1 MKLQQVLYILRA
13 RLRTI
18 LISLFVIVAASVA
31 INLML
36 PKTYEASTTLIV
48 NYKGMDPVS
57 GMVMPT
63 ALMAGYMAT
72 QVEIIQSK
80 AVARGVVDA
89 MKLTE
94 SPSTREAFNSATE
107 GQGDIRDWLADLLLR
122 GLAVIPARESGVITI
137 TFAGA
142 DPQFAAAVANAFA
155 DEYQKA
161 AVRLKVEPLKQASIY
176 FSEQSRS
183 LRDKLEQAQARLS
196 KYQQEKGVVSVDNR
210 LDVESARLND
220 LSSQLVMAQAQVAD
234 ASSRQN
240 TAEGTVNQSPDVLN
254 NSLVQS
260 LKASLAAAEGKFSE
274 MASRLDVNHPQY
286 LSAKA
291 EVTKLRSELA
301 AQMSATSGSLG
312 GSSRI
317 AQYRA
322 AELKAAVAA
331 QKARI
336 LELNR
341 ERDELSSLVRDVD
354 GAQRTYDA
362 AISRFSQTSIEG
374 GSNLADVAVLSP
386 AQPPMRPASPRKLVN
401 LALSIVFGTAF
412 GIGLAIVMEMI
423 SRRAHSVHDV
433 VDLEIPVLTE
443 MNWSKRIAPRT
454 GLFKARQ
461 LPHAR
466 TA

>member
-18 LISLFVIVAASVA
+18 LISLAVIVAASVL

-57 GMVMPT
+57 GTIMPS

-80 AVARGVVDA
+80 AVAMGVVDSL
-89 MKLTE
+89 KLAE
-94 SPSTREAFNSATE
+94 APSTKESFNSATQ
-107 GQGDIRDWLADLLLR
+107 GQGNIRDWLSDLLLK

-142 DPQFAAAVANAFA
+142 DPEFAAAVANAFA

-176 FSEQSRS
+176 FSEQSRA

-210 LDVESARLND
+210 IDIESARLND
-220 LSSQLVMAQAQVAD
+220 LSSQLVMAQAQLVD
-234 ASSRQN
+234 ASSRQS

-254 NSLVQS
+254 NALVQN
-260 LKASLAAAEGKFSE
+260 LKAALSAAEGKFSE

-291 EVTKLRSELA
+291 EVTKLRAELN
-301 AQMSATSGSLG
+301 AQMNATSSSLG
-312 GSSRI
+312 GNSRI
-317 AQYRA
+317 AQRRE
-322 AELKAAVAA
+322 AELRSAVAT

-362 AISRFSQTSIEG
+362 AITRFSQTSIEG
-374 GSNLADVAVLSP
+374 GANLADVAVLSP
-386 AQPPMRPASPRKLVN
+386 ALAPLKPSSPRKLVN
-401 LALSIVFGTAF
+401 LALSIIFGTAF

-423 SRRAHSVHDV
+423 SRRVHSVHDV
-433 VDLEIPVLTE
+433 ADLQIPVLTE
-443 MNWSKRIAPRT
+443 MNWSKRLKPRSR
-454 GLFKARQ
+454 LFKARQ